1 MRNSL
6 VSVLLKRKK
15 VDEGFTLIEL
25 LVVIIIIG
33 ILSAI
38 ALPSFLN
45 QTAKA
50 RQSEAKNNLGAIT
63 RAQQA
68 YYLEN
73 SEFASNLQQLGL
85 GIEEK
90 TANYSYSSELI
101 DNGKGAITIAAPAE
115 GRTHKGYLGA
125 VGLINTETNPT
136 VATKICESLGSDESA
151 TLSSDDVVIA
161 DDSIT
166 CNADTAVALE

>member
-1 MRNSL
+1 MNKTLILKL
-6 VSVLLKRKK
+6 VKTSKSSS
-15 VDEGFTLIEL
+15 GFTLIEL

-50 RQSEAKNNLGAIT
+50 RQSEAKSNLGAIN

-73 SEFASNLQQLGL
+73 SEFANNLQQLGL
-85 GIEEK
+85 GLEEK
-90 TANYSYSSELI
+90 TANYTYTSELI
-101 DNGKGAITIAAPAE
+101 NDGKGAITIAIPADD
-115 GRTHKGYLGA
+115 GTYKGYLGA
-125 VGLINTETNPT
+125 VGLINGSSNPT
-136 VATKICESLGSDESA
+136 VATKICESKGADESA
-151 TLSSDDVVIA
+151 RLSSDDVAISA
-161 DDSIT
+161 SSIS
-166 CNADTAVALE
+166 CNSDTAVALE